1 MNLTRP
7 AILSIATL
15 ALAVGGLTACSSTD
29 SDNTPEPA
37 MSDNSMMTDAPSPA
51 MSEGSMMEDTPS
63 PAMSDD
69 SMMEDESSKMGDEMM
84 SDSPKAGDDAMMS
97 TTSP

>member
-7 AILSIATL
+7 AILSIAML
-15 ALAVGGLTACSSTD
+15 ALAVGGLTACSSND
-29 SDNTPEPA
+29 SDTSPE
-37 MSDNSMMTDAPSPA
+37 
-51 MSEGSMMEDTPS
+51 

-69 SMMEDESSKMGDEMM
+69 SMMSTTPTPAMSDDAMMEDDSSKMGDEVMT
-84 SDSPKAGDDAMMS
+84 DSPEVDDGAMMS